1 MSLRSRR
8 LRSLFDSKMLDV
20 MVNEFVKAG
29 KFAEVAK
36 LMLKQNSCWI
46 EKDAAMLIEKKK
58 KKVAE
63 AKLKAMSDK
72 EDVMTCPVMLKMEDA
87 MEPFS

>member
-1 MSLRSRR
+1 
-8 LRSLFDSKMLDV
+8 
-20 MVNEFVKAG
+20 
-29 KFAEVAK
+29 
-36 LMLKQNSCWI
+36 
-46 EKDAAMLIEKKK
+46 MLIEKKK